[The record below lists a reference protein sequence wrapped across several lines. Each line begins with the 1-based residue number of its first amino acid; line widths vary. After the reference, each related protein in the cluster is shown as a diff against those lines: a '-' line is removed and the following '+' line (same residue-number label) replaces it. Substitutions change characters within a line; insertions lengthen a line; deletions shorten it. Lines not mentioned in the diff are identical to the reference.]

1 MEFIDTHAHLYLNQF
16 ELDIEAVIQEARNNH
31 VSKVLLPN
39 IDSGSIDGL
48 LRLKTKFPD
57 YFEVMMGVH
66 PCSIDD
72 NYLQELKVAEAQ
84 FLTQGFVSVG
94 EIGLDYY
101 WDTKYKSEQ
110 IKAFRTQINWAK
122 DLKLPIAVHCREAFA
137 DILDIIDEEQDGRL
151 RGVLHC
157 FTGNV
162 DQAKQLID
170 NGFLLGVGGVITYR
184 NSGLDKTITEI
195 DLNHL
200 ILETDAPYLSP
211 VPYRGKRNQSAYLMH
226 IAEKLAEVKDCALT
240 DLAMVTTAN
249 AKALFN
255 LQ

>member
-16 ELDIEAVIQEARNNH
+16 ELDIEVVIQAARNNH

-84 FLTQGFVSVG
+84 FLTQGVVSVG

-122 DLKLPIAVHCREAFA
+122 DLKLPIAVHCREAFD

-195 DLNHL
+195 DLHHL

>member
-16 ELDIEAVIQEARNNH
+16 ELDIEVVIQEARNNH

-72 NYLQELKVAEAQ
+72 NYLQELKVAEGQ
-84 FLTQGFVSVG
+84 FLTQGFVGVG

-101 WDTKYKSEQ
+101 WDTKFKAQQ

-122 DLKLPIAVHCREAFA
+122 DLKLPIAVHCREAFD

-170 NGFLLGVGGVITYR
+170 NGFLLGVGGVITYK

-226 IAEKLAEVKDCALT
+226 IAEKLAEVKECALT
-240 DLAMVTTAN
+240 DLAGVTTAN
-249 AKALFN
+249 ARALFN

>member
-16 ELDIEAVIQEARNNH
+16 ELDIEVVIQAARNNH

-122 DLKLPIAVHCREAFA
+122 DLKLPIAVHCREAFD

-195 DLNHL
+195 DLHHL

>member
-16 ELDIEAVIQEARNNH
+16 ELDLEAVIQEARNNH

-72 NYLQELKVAEAQ
+72 NYQNELKIAEAQ
-84 FLTQGFVSVG
+84 FLGQGFVGVG

-101 WDTKYKSEQ
+101 WDTKYKAEQ
-110 IKAFRTQINWAK
+110 TKAFRTQINWAK
-122 DLKLPIAVHCREAFA
+122 DLKLPIAVHCREAFD
-137 DILDIIDEEQDGRL
+137 DILEIIDEEQDGRL

-200 ILETDAPYLSP
+200 VLETDAPYLSP
-211 VPYRGKRNQSAYLMH
+211 VPYRGKRNQSAYLIH
-226 IAEKLAEVKDCALT
+226 VAEKLAEVKDCALA

-249 AKALFN
+249 ARALFN
-255 LQ
+255 FQ

>member
-16 ELDIEAVIQEARNNH
+16 ESDIEAVIQEARNNH

-72 NYLQELKVAEAQ
+72 NYQNELKIAEAQ
-84 FLTQGFVSVG
+84 FLVQGFVSVG

-101 WDTKYKSEQ
+101 WDTKFKAEQ
-110 IKAFRTQINWAK
+110 IIAFRTQVNWAK
-122 DLKLPIAVHCREAFA
+122 DLKLPIAVHCREAFD

-151 RGVLHC
+151 QGVLHC

-211 VPYRGKRNQSAYLMH
+211 VPYRGKRNQSAYLIH
-226 IAEKLAEVKDCALT
+226 VAEKLAEVKDCALA

-249 AKALFN
+249 ARALFN
-255 LQ
+255 FQ

>member
-1 MEFIDTHAHLYLNQF
+1 M
-16 ELDIEAVIQEARNNH
+16 
-31 VSKVLLPN
+31 
-39 IDSGSIDGL
+39 
-48 LRLKTKFPD
+48 
-57 YFEVMMGVH
+57 
-66 PCSIDD
+66 
-72 NYLQELKVAEAQ
+72 
-84 FLTQGFVSVG
+84 
-94 EIGLDYY
+94 
-101 WDTKYKSEQ
+101 
-110 IKAFRTQINWAK
+110 
-122 DLKLPIAVHCREAFA
+122 KLPIAVHCRESFD
-137 DILDIIDEEQDGRL
+137 DILEIIDEEQDGRL

-200 ILETDAPYLSP
+200 VLETDAPYLSP
-211 VPYRGKRNQSAYLMH
+211 VPYRGKRNQSAYLMY

-240 DLAMVTTAN
+240 ELAMLTTAN